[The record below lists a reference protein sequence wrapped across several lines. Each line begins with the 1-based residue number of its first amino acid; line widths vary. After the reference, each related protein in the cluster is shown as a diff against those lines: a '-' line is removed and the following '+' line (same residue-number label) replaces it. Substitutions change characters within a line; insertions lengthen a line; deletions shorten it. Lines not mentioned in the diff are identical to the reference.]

1 MRARASVR
9 VRACACVRVCVREH
23 CAASRRLPRVARAA
37 EYELRAGALER
48 LHRVTVEAFPGC
60 GAEPLA
66 LFGSSAT
73 GLSLPASDL
82 DVSAH
87 VPHGGGRRKNPLDVL
102 AKAVTAGGIAAPG
115 TIQVLR
121 HASVPI
127 LKFVEV
133 RPPRARARACRLR
146 RCRRWQPPPVR
157 AATPPVGTHSRAN
170 HWPPSA
176 PAGTRVRPSVRPQRD
191 SGISIDVSLDQHA
204 GCANSEAVRRALQ
217 ASRRPRVGRVRGSR
231 LGSGAFG

>member
-1 MRARASVR
+1 MRARA
-9 VRACACVRVCVREH
+9 A
-23 CAASRRLPRVARAA
+23 LPHPARGRAA

-48 LHRVTVEAFPGC
+48 LHRVTVDAFPGC

-87 VPHGGGRRKNPLDVL
+87 VPHGGGRRKSPLDVL
-102 AKAVTAGGIAAPG
+102 AKAVAAQGIAAAG

-133 RPPRARARACRLR
+133 RPRYNRARARALLHVHVHVVAAAAACCHR
-146 RCRRWQPPPVR
+146 PHR
-157 AATPPVGTHSRAN
+157 AGAPALCMGGNWRHTHTHTC
-170 HWPPSA
+170 HWPPHW
-176 PAGTRVRPSVRPQRD
+176 PAHTHATHAHTQHGACHGRFARLLHTCHTWTHATR
-191 SGISIDVSLDQHA
+191 H
-204 GCANSEAVRRALQ
+204 
-217 ASRRPRVGRVRGSR
+217 GR
-231 LGSGAFG
+231 